1 MYKQSFSYAQDVQ
14 DHQGCVSEEGV
25 DTGQAEVVV
34 HPHTEQAQGQT
45 DTTYNNLEQ
54 YIIKSNFKTYAITIS

>member
-1 MYKQSFSYAQDVQ
+1 MYKQRFSYAQNVQ

-45 DTTYNNLEQ
+45 YTTYNNLKQ
-54 YIIKSNFKTYAITIS
+54 NDTKTNFETYAIQIN